1 MAIEAGE
8 QGTTLSIRCTEV
20 MEEIIFV
27 SEFFL
32 FLFLLE

>member
-27 SEFFL
+27 SEFL